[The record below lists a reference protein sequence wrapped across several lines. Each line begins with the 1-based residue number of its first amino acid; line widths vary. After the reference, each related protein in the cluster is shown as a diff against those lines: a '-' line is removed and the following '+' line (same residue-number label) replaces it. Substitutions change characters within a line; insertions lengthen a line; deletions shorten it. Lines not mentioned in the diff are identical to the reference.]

1 MSTLMKPLLVREELL
16 RRNINAFSSWEFEKL
31 FELSP
36 DRAKYFLE
44 EESKR
49 GLFLRLKKGLYTLKT
64 DIPGEKEIANKLYQ
78 PSYLS
83 FEYALAYY
91 NIMPEMVYSITSAT
105 TKPTREFDVQGINFA
120 YFKIKKQ
127 AFTGYQLV
135 SKGGKSFLI
144 AEPEKALAD
153 YLYFV
158 SLGKRGKN
166 DRLNVSSLD
175 KQKVRSFAA
184 LYDRVGLNKLVE
196 EVLDSNYKGS
206 VW

>member
-1 MSTLMKPLLVREELL
+1 MKPLLVREELL
-16 RRNINAFSSWEFEKL
+16 KRNISVFAPWEFENL
-31 FELSP
+31 FKLSP
-36 DRAKYFLE
+36 NKAKYFLE
-44 EESKR
+44 EESKL

-64 DIPGEKEIANKLYQ
+64 DIPREQEIANKLYQ

-105 TKPTREFDVQGINFA
+105 TKPTREFDVQGISFN
-120 YFKIKKQ
+120 YLKIKKQ

-135 SKGGKSFLI
+135 RAQEKNFFI
-144 AEPEKALAD
+144 AEPEKALVD

-158 SLGKRGKN
+158 SLGKKGKN

-175 KQKVRSFAA
+175 KQKALSYAA
-184 LYDRVGLNKLVE
+184 LYDRVSLNKLIE
-196 EVLDSNYKGS
+196 EVFKQEYKGS
-206 VW
+206 V

>member
-1 MSTLMKPLLVREELL
+1 MKPLLVREEL
-16 RRNINAFSSWEFEKL
+16 RKRNISVFSPWEFERL
-31 FELSP
+31 FRLSS

-44 EESKR
+44 EGSKW

-64 DIPGEKEIANKLYQ
+64 DIPGEQEIANKLYQ

-105 TKPTREFDVQGINFA
+105 TKPTREFDVQGISFS
-120 YFKIKKQ
+120 YFKIKRQ

-135 SKGGKSFLI
+135 SKRERNFLI
-144 AEPEKALAD
+144 AEPEKALVD

-166 DRLNVSSLD
+166 DRLTVSSLN
-175 KQKVRSFAA
+175 KQRA
-184 LYDRVGLNKLVE
+184 LSYAKLYKRISLNKLVE
-196 EVLDSNYKGS
+196 EVFELNYKGS

>member
-16 RRNINAFSSWEFEKL
+16 KRSISVFSPWEFEKL
-31 FELSP
+31 FKLSP
-36 DRAKYFLE
+36 NRAKYFLE
-44 EESKR
+44 EESKL

-64 DIPGEKEIANKLYQ
+64 DIPREQEIANRLYK

-91 NIMPEMVYSITSAT
+91 NIMPEMVYSIISAT
-105 TKPTREFDVQGINFA
+105 TKPTREFDVQGISFN

-135 SKGGKSFLI
+135 RAQERSFFI
-144 AEPEKALAD
+144 AEPEKALVD

-158 SLGKRGKN
+158 SLGKKGKN

-175 KQKVRSFAA
+175 KQKALSYAA
-184 LYDRVGLNKLVE
+184 LYDRVSLNKLIE
-196 EVLDSNYKGS
+196 EVFEQEYKGS
-206 VW
+206 V